1 MNGVTKESL
10 RSLQSSHFVAPR
22 AFDETKRI
30 ERFLTASRQQGTG
43 YKLILLLKHCQ
54 LSKCGVYSINVSH
67 NHLGLW
73 SNLIV
78 TSLGH
83 GSALHTLK
91 LRGCG
96 LDDECGTN
104 ISSQLG
110 KNTGAQKTYT
120 CKYVGQGVLS
130 KIIVYAGKI
139 FANIAGQADCDSIT
153 DTKKKQECEDKKDLI
168 QIDAAA
174 GEISTYRSSWRHN
187 Y

>member
-30 ERFLTASRQQGTG
+30 ERFLTAARQQGTG

-96 LDDECGTN
+96 LDDECELDSCILFSFFSFLKTSA
-104 ISSQLG
+104 IVTRTQG
-110 KNTGAQKTYT
+110 KPSMYT
-120 CKYVGQGVLS
+120 H
-130 KIIVYAGKI
+130 
-139 FANIAGQADCDSIT
+139 F
-153 DTKKKQECEDKKDLI
+153 
-168 QIDAAA
+168 QI
-174 GEISTYRSSWRHN
+174 
-187 Y
+187 

>member
-1 MNGVTKESL
+1 VNGVTKESL
-10 RSLQSSHFVAPR
+10 RSLHSSHFVAPR

-30 ERFLTASRQQGTG
+30 ERFLTAARQQGTG

-96 LDDECGTN
+96 LDDECE
-104 ISSQLG
+104 L
-110 KNTGAQKTYT
+110 
-120 CKYVGQGVLS
+120 
-130 KIIVYAGKI
+130 
-139 FANIAGQADCDSIT
+139 D
-153 DTKKKQECEDKKDLI
+153 
-168 QIDAAA
+168 
-174 GEISTYRSSWRHN
+174 
-187 Y
+187 

>member
-30 ERFLTASRQQGTG
+30 ERFLTAARQQGTG

-96 LDDECGTN
+96 LDDECE
-104 ISSQLG
+104 LD
-110 KNTGAQKTYT
+110 YM
-120 CKYVGQGVLS
+120 YFHL
-130 KIIVYAGKI
+130 
-139 FANIAGQADCDSIT
+139 FLLFLFSINM
-153 DTKKKQECEDKKDLI
+153 
-168 QIDAAA
+168 
-174 GEISTYRSSWRHN
+174 YF
-187 Y
+187 